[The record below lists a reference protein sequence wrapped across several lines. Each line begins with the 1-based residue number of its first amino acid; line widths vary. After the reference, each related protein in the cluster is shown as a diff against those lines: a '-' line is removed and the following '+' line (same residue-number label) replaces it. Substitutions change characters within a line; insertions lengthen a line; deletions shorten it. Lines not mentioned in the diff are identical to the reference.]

1 MISRMDRNGKR
12 DGQKEKES
20 DELTEII
27 AKLTETCRQLYNN
40 ALNAMKMKAYLTA
53 LSHLERG
60 LKINP
65 EDQDLLI
72 LAGLCHYALGNLT
85 EADRCWKSL
94 NIPLVERYRE
104 QSSAEQESFPQV
116 TRAYNQGLKLMQ
128 RGRHQMAIRRLE
140 RALSQ
145 GPQLLP
151 ALELLAWAYY
161 SGKKYRKCRKTLLR
175 IREISADAPI
185 LGKLGLEMMRMARWE
200 HLPYIMAILI
210 LLAGMFGYA
219 KLRPKSEPPVPVP
232 TRSGPAPEQPR
243 HSPID
248 EDLLRK
254 TAINLVREGNYL
266 AGADIYYALDGK
278 KTPVPEISPIER
290 LAWAKAAVHYY
301 FLAMRRLRAEEYI
314 PADGY
319 FTRSRAYPVRS
330 YVYDDSLYFQAIIK
344 ERLGQYPA
352 AALLFKRLLKEEPE
366 SGYALS
372 AVIRWG
378 KLAADRVETR
388 REFLTC
394 MTDYPEYQSLVQNIA
409 KRWKD

>member
-1 MISRMDRNGKR
+1 MISRMDRN
-12 DGQKEKES
+12 GQKEKES

-27 AKLTETCRQLYNN
+27 AKLNETCRQLYNN

-53 LSHLERG
+53 LSHLEQG

-72 LAGLCHYALGNLT
+72 LAGLCHYSLGNLA

-104 QSSAEQESFPQV
+104 QSRAEQESFPQV

-128 RGRHQMAIRRLE
+128 RGKHRMAIRRLE
-140 RALSQ
+140 RALSR

-175 IREISADAPI
+175 IRDISADAPV
-185 LGKLGLEMMRMARWE
+185 LGKLGLEMMRMTRWE

-210 LLAGMFGYA
+210 LLAGMFGYV
-219 KLRPKSEPPVPVP
+219 KLRPKPAPVPVP
-232 TRSGPAPEQPR
+232 VPVQSGPAPGQPR

-248 EDLLRK
+248 EELLRK
-254 TAINLVREGNYL
+254 TAINLVREGDYL

-278 KTPVPEISPIER
+278 KTPVPEISSLER
-290 LAWAKAAVHYY
+290 LAWAKAAAHYY
-301 FLAMRRLRAEEYI
+301 FLAMRRLRAEDYI

-330 YVYDDSLYFQAIIK
+330 YVYDDSLYFQAIVK

-352 AALLFKRLLKEEPE
+352 AALLFKRLLKEDPE

-378 KLAADRVETR
+378 KLAAGGVETR

-394 MTDYPEYQSLVQNIA
+394 MADYPEYQSLVQNIA